1 MLNTDAH
8 NVQVRNKMT
17 EKQFVENTQ
26 YNKGGE
32 NIPAEFLTDLY
43 GRIQN
48 EEIMLDPEKSC
59 FPNASMK
66 GWLFLH
72 AKNNKW
78 KRKWVVLSDNCLY
91 ICKKPA
97 EITALLGVSLKDCTV
112 EQYDNPDK
120 TRKFCLCI
128 YLPKSAT
135 PTATSPSAAPES
147 EAKAH
152 ILLSPS
158 SAEDLE
164 KWKSGITAAII

>member
-97 EITALLGVSLKDCTV
+97 V
-112 EQYDNPDK
+112 
-120 TRKFCLCI
+120 CLSKVNI
-128 YLPKSAT
+128 NN
-135 PTATSPSAAPES
+135 
-147 EAKAH
+147 
-152 ILLSPS
+152 
-158 SAEDLE
+158 
-164 KWKSGITAAII
+164 